1 MGSQCRVDISA
12 GPALLMSGT
21 AVPRAID
28 ACQRSSQMQRV
39 VLVTGA
45 SQGVGAATARALA
58 QDGWT
63 VGLMARSTQRL
74 EAVAQEVVAAGGRAV
89 VCTADVSNAA
99 AVEQAVEHLIERAGP
114 VSALVNNAGMVDP
127 IGHIEALTPDD
138 FERTIAVN
146 LHGAFHA
153 IKACLP
159 SMRHAGDGTIVQ
171 VSSGA
176 AHRPLQ
182 GWTSYCVSK
191 AGLWML
197 TQALHLELA
206 DEVHT
211 YGFQP
216 GTVDTQ
222 MQAVIRRSRVNPVS
236 RMTRDQHLHP
246 TVPAGCIAWLL
257 RTRPPDLVGQ
267 DLRIDSIRA
276 RAGQ

>member
-1 MGSQCRVDISA
+1 
-12 GPALLMSGT
+12 
-21 AVPRAID
+21 
-28 ACQRSSQMQRV
+28 MQRV

-45 SQGVGAATARALA
+45 SRGVGAATARALA
-58 QDGWT
+58 REGWT
-63 VGLMARSTQRL
+63 VGLMARSKRRL
-74 EAVAQEVVAAGGRAV
+74 EAIAEDVVSAGGQAI
-89 VCTADVSNAA
+89 VCAADVSDAA
-99 AVEQAVEHLIERAGP
+99 AVEQAVEHLVERAGP

-127 IGHIEALTPDD
+127 IACIGALSPAD

-159 SMRHAGDGTIVQ
+159 SMRQAGDGTIVQ

-176 AHRPLQ
+176 AHGPLQ

-206 DEVHT
+206 DEVRT

-216 GTVDTQ
+216 GTVDTE
-222 MQAVIRRSRVNPVS
+222 MQAVIRKSGVNPVS

-246 TVPAGCIAWLL
+246 SVPAGCIAWLL
-257 RTRPPDLVGQ
+257 RTRPHDLVGQ
-267 DLRIDSIRA
+267 DLRIGNIRD